1 MPRAGARLQLAD
13 HPTPEAPMPTKPIQ
27 VVFDSWDT
35 YAAESPDGPIF
46 VSFDVE
52 AAERDLSDTLTHSA
66 RVIIPIHRPN
76 DNGGAGAPGGGPPS
90 EVGDGLTPPPAAARG
105 GGPPGRRP
113 PPARGPR

>member
-1 MPRAGARLQLAD
+1 MAK
-13 HPTPEAPMPTKPIQ
+13 KPVQ

-52 AAERDLSDTLTHSA
+52 AAERDLSDTLTHCA

-76 DNGGAGAPGGGPPS
+76 DNGGPVSPGSERLYELEDEPTPALAEHRVESRLGGRVTRAGVREP
-90 EVGDGLTPPPAAARG
+90 VFQLND
-105 GGPPGRRP
+105 
-113 PPARGPR
+113 